1 MEGNDE
7 TVEQMRQIFD
17 GFQVTSE
24 QGLIRP
30 ELVKLCQSLV
40 TLFNKTCLLIYNLV
54 LVIKNYLN
62 LSTNSYCSKI

>member
-1 MEGNDE
+1 MDSNDE

-24 QGLIRP
+24 QGLIKP

-40 TLFNKTCLLIYNLV
+40 
-54 LVIKNYLN
+54 
-62 LSTNSYCSKI
+62 

>member
-40 TLFNKTCLLIYNLV
+40 TMFYKTYLYINFGH
-54 LVIKNYLN
+54 ISKNALN
-62 LSTNSYCSKI
+62 FF